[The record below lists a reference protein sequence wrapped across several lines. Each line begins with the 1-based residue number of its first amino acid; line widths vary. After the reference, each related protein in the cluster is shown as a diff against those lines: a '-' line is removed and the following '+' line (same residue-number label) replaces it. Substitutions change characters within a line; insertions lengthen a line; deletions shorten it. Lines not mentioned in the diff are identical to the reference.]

1 MFFKN
6 IVGNMETK
14 ESRREFPKIGY
25 TPYTACLYI
34 FMLEF

>member
-1 MFFKN
+1 MFIKN

-14 ESRREFPKIGY
+14 ESRREFPKIRY
-25 TPYTACLYI
+25 IPYTAWLYI